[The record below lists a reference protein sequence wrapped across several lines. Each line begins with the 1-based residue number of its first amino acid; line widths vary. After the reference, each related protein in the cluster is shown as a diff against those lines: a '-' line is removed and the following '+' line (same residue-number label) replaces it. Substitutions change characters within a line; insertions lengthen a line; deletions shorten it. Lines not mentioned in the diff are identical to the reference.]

1 MPVKSLV
8 LIPFADSSLLLFF
21 ILMEYPSNDRT
32 EETDPKK
39 KSYIPIGELIHPTN
53 FPLKL
58 KISRNFFLLSRR
70 SRLATTKMVYII
82 NHHMIASCAPPTK
95 KCVSSSMFIIKQ
107 FSQHI
112 LLLLLV
118 LLLLLLLLLESA
130 HNTSYDFHHCL
141 RNNRMSQHASRV
153 KRLSKQLVALL

>member
-58 KISRNFFLLSRR
+58 KISPNFFLLSRR

-112 LLLLLV
+112 LLLLL
-118 LLLLLLLLLESA
+118 ESA

-141 RNNRMSQHASRV
+141 RNNRMSQHARV